1 MNAWVIDSELVLLL
15 STILQRPLQARE
27 IEPSLVFMTTLVTIL
42 RGVILMDKVVTI
54 EEEERLLETLQ
65 SFIGNDRSLKALSN
79 SVLSG
84 VEQHQTF
91 LDPNAIVVLAAPL
104 NPATKLLLIGLGYS
118 ISSADGKV
126 DFRERMYLQSL
137 ASRLQ
142 VDFQHLALLEACFI
156 EPETLSADTLNQTLL
171 LLDPYRLGI
180 FDTVIVQAARY
191 LYQMLSN
198 IQTQA

>member
-27 IEPSLVFMTTLVTIL
+27 IEPSLVFITTLITIL

-54 EEEERLLETLQ
+54 EEEKRLLDTLQ
-65 SFIGNDRSLKALSN
+65 SFIGTDRNLKTLSN

-84 VEQHQTF
+84 VEQQQTF
-91 LDPNAIVVLAAPL
+91 LDPNAIVILAAPL

-118 ISSADGKV
+118 ISSADGTV
-126 DFRERMYLQSL
+126 DFRERMYLQSI

-142 VDFQHLALLEACFI
+142 VDLQHLALLEACFI
-156 EPETLSADTLNQTLL
+156 DSENLSSETLKQTLL
-171 LLDPYRLGI
+171 LLDPYRLGM
-180 FDTVIVQAARY
+180 FDRVIVQAARY
-191 LYQMLSN
+191 LYQILSN
-198 IQTQA
+198 LSI